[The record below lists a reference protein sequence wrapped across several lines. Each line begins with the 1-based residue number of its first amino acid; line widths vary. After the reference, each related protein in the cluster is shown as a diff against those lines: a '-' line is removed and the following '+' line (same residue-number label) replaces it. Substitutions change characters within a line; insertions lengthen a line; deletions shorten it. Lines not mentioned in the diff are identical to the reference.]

1 MANLSKN
8 QKTELETIINNL
20 IVASRFKE
28 EAIKSMDME
37 GFDIFLAD
45 YYSNIVK
52 LNDKFGVKLPA
63 LETAKNYYDDKVLD
77 DVDLLYIPQIP

>member
-45 YYSNIVK
+45 YYSNILK
-52 LNDKFGVKLPA
+52 LDDKFGVKLPA